1 MSIKAVDAVSDTTCG
16 ILKTV
21 DHVLDSGQILAII
34 GKSALSQER
43 RDQLVEGFA
52 RALVQDKGKEYT
64 PTQTAILKRHDSGEI
79 V

>member
-1 MSIKAVDAVSDTTCG
+1 MSIRAVDAVSDTTCG

-21 DHVLDSGQILAII
+21 DHVLDSGQIIAII

-43 RDQLVEGFA
+43 RDQLVEGFD
-52 RALVQDKGKEYT
+52 RALVQDQGKEYT
-64 PTQTAILKRHDSGEI
+64 PAQTAILERHDKGEI